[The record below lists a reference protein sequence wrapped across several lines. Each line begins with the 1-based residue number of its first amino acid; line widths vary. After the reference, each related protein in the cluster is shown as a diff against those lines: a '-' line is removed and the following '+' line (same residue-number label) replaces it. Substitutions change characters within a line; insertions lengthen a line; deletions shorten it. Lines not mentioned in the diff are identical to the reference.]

1 VELHQLKRLRIAVLV
16 VVLAG
21 VLSSV
26 LMNVLHAPD
35 NLAARFVGALPP
47 LAVFGCLELIVRI
60 PSSSRALS
68 WFRIGGAVLV
78 AGGAAYLSYFQ
89 QKAAISDLGFPHD
102 QAAIWPGVI
111 DGTMVV
117 ASLSLLEVVRK
128 IRQLTDS
135 DRPAA
140 NPVATARVWTDQ
152 FEAPETLAFRE
163 AQKKMREEEAQRAKE
178 RLNGSKVAA

>member
-1 VELHQLKRLRIAVLV
+1 MNLTQLKRLRWGVLV
-16 VVLAG
+16 VVLLG

-26 LMNVLHAPD
+26 AMNVLHAPD

-68 WFRIGGAVLV
+68 WFRILGAILV

-89 QKAAISDLGFPHD
+89 QRAAISDLGFPLD

-111 DGTMVV
+111 DGTVVV

-128 IRQLTDS
+128 IRQVADS
-135 DRPAA
+135 DQPAA
-140 NPVATARVWTDQ
+140 NPVSSARVWADQ
-152 FEAPETLAFRE
+152 FETPETLAFRE
-163 AQKKMREEEAQRAKE
+163 AQRKQREEEAQRVKA
-178 RLNGSKVAA
+178 LNGSSKA